1 MPVSIHYNFSQRF
14 NVSARK
20 AYEWCTDY
28 TPEDQALMQ
37 EESAK
42 REIQHITEDILIL
55 TDTYFSENQT
65 TTKQKLVCL
74 YPRQLSWTSTHLTGP
89 NKHSQFIYQIVPEN
103 KTHSLLKF
111 TALHLDYNL
120 KEGADEKK
128 AERLAR
134 ELKKL
139 DSENWKLLATEMEKE
154 LRKS

>member
-14 NVSARK
+14 NVPARK

-42 REIQHITEDILIL
+42 REIQHITKDILIL
-55 TDTYFSENQT
+55 TDKYFSEKET
-65 TTKQKLVCL
+65 VTKQKLVCL

-89 NKHSQFIYQIVPEN
+89 NKHSQFLYQITPEN
-103 KTHSLLKF
+103 KTRCHLRF
-111 TALHLDYNL
+111 TALFLNYNL
-120 KEGADEKK
+120 KDHLDKK
-128 AERLAR
+128 KTEQLAR

-139 DSENWKLLATEMEKE
+139 DSENWKLLATKMEKE
-154 LRKS
+154 LKKQ